1 MNGIDY
7 MSAQTELSLASHPVT
22 RRALLCGLT
31 AAALGVIPET
41 AQAANGIT
49 QPSAGKI
56 RVDLKVNKNL
66 AKVGGV
72 VTIPLS
78 NGATVALVRTA
89 AGVKG
94 FTALDLSCTHQGV
107 TVQEQGS
114 KWICPAHGS
123 QFALNGK
130 LVNGP
135 ARSALQKYPVS
146 ATSAAVIIG

>member
-1 MNGIDY
+1 
-7 MSAQTELSLASHPVT
+7 MSAQPELILGKYPVT

-31 AAALGVIPET
+31 AATFGVIPES
-41 AQAANGIT
+41 AQAAGGIT
-49 QPSAGKI
+49 QTSAGKI
-56 RVDLKVNKNL
+56 RIDLKVNKNL

-72 VTIPLS
+72 VTVPLS
-78 NGATVALVRTA
+78 DGRTIALIRTA
-89 AGVKG
+89 ASLKG
-94 FTALDLSCTHQGV
+94 FTALDLSCTHQGI

>member
-1 MNGIDY
+1 
-7 MSAQTELSLASHPVT
+7 MSAQPELSLASHPLT

-31 AAALGVIPET
+31 VATLGIIPEA
-41 AQAANGIT
+41 AQAAGGIT
-49 QPSAGKI
+49 QPSPGKI
-56 RVDLKVNKNL
+56 RVDLKVNKAL

-78 NGATVALVRTA
+78 NGATIALVRTA
-89 AGVKG
+89 LGVKG